1 MKKLMP
7 WLRLGAFCFALFG
20 ISALAMLLKQGRLL
34 EEKQA
39 DGDGSAAAPAE
50 GDEPVKAG
58 LDPGKVAGGGS
69 SRPATGTE
77 DAKRAQ
83 SLATGRAL
91 FDLPAPIS
99 ISEASDLLNEL
110 KRQKADNDA
119 RRAALEQREKELAS
133 MEREIETRRLEVLK
147 LAEKLQ
153 LNAPIAAADESDE
166 QLDPKTLTNLAGIL
180 ASMQP
185 DAAARWL
192 EQTPSDKAALILLR
206 MEQEKAAEILAL
218 IQGDRLV
225 KLTEMLLRSKDD
237 AGDAEDE

>member
-34 EEKQA
+34 EEKNSA
-39 DGDGSAAAPAE
+39 EGESAAATPE
-50 GDEPVKAG
+50 GGEPVKAG
-58 LDPGKVAGGGS
+58 LDGGALSGGGS
-69 SRPATGTE
+69 TRPAAGTE
-77 DAKRAQ
+77 DAKRVQ

-91 FDLPAPIS
+91 FDLPEPIS

-147 LAEKLQ
+147 LTEKLQ
-153 LNAPIAAADESDE
+153 LNAPIAATDGTDE

-180 ASMQP
+180 SSMQA

-192 EQTPSDKAALILLR
+192 EQTPADKAALILLR
-206 MEQEKAAEILAL
+206 MEQEKAAEILGQ
-218 IQGDRLV
+218 IQGDKLV
-225 KLTEMLLRSKDD
+225 KLTEMLLRAKADE
-237 AGDAEDE
+237 GAEGG